1 MAPRGGPRRAAV
13 ALALA
18 LPWMGSGVAS
28 LLETDAALSGISVPT
43 FTETGQAQLVA
54 LVREVQPETL
64 VVGDYETYGVF
75 ETLSPDINVVH
86 VWPAVS
92 VARADAAAA
101 TLRYAEGQHLLLV
114 QASAP
119 MVYNLPS
126 ARAMQRAAEEE
137 GLALTPAAAL
147 KDGSAT
153 IYRVDRQPAS
163 DGLSAEPAPD

>member
-1 MAPRGGPRRAAV
+1 M
-13 ALALA
+13 
-18 LPWMGSGVAS
+18 
-28 LLETDAALSGISVPT
+28 PT

-126 ARAMQRAAEEE
+126 ARARWMHHRGDSMVSHDRSCVYCYARARGEKE
-137 GLALTPAAAL
+137 G
-147 KDGSAT
+147 T
-153 IYRVDRQPAS
+153 IRCTAS
-163 DGLSAEPAPD
+163 SRRR